1 MWRWRRRPVIVLR
14 HVGGNGWV
22 NSGGAPL
29 GAKVLKVALELHLR
43 VGMAIRG
50 ETVLERGRKVRG
62 GVRIGGDV
70 AVKGGYRQGGAGGAS
85 ERRRACGRLGRR

>member
-50 ETVLERGRKVRG
+50 ETALVSTALELGRKVRG
-62 GVRIGGDV
+62 GVR
-70 AVKGGYRQGGAGGAS
+70 
-85 ERRRACGRLGRR
+85 L